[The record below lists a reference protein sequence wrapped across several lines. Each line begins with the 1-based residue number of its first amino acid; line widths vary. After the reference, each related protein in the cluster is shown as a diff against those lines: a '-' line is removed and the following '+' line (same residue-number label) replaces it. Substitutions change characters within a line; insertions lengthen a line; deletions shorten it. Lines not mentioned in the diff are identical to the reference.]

1 MPVSLVHHF
10 LKAFLHRKYMLC
22 LTQLLYYFRKL
33 RVHITPSKM
42 ITFSWNPCLYLCTN
56 AHILSITAYQRGGRV
71 TQSTCVS
78 PSLSLAS
85 RATTSLPPLSP
96 GHLWWQHNPFRFEQ
110 QYVFIQLFYSELEC
124 MFWDFYPL
132 IVCFAHQRSSSSP
145 FLFLHIKFM
154 RVLLTC
160 MYVCHVDAC
169 FPQRSEEGIR
179 APDTGLS
186 RWLEATVVLNP
197 GTLQEQQV
205 LLNWWAASPA
215 PPTFIL
221 LWNGTGF

>member
-110 QYVFIQLFYSELEC
+110 RYVFIQLFYSELEC

-145 FLFLHIKFM
+145 FSFYTSSSCVFCLPVCMCAMWMPASHRDQKRASEPLTLDFLDDWKP
-154 RVLLTC
+154 LWSWT
-160 MYVCHVDAC
+160 
-169 FPQRSEEGIR
+169 
-179 APDTGLS
+179 
-186 RWLEATVVLNP
+186 LELCKSNK
-197 GTLQEQQV
+197 
-205 LLNWWAASPA
+205 SS
-215 PPTFIL
+215 
-221 LWNGTGF
+221 